1 MFFFFSGLL
10 DWIMLIMVWFER
22 FFPPPQVR
30 WQSYLWPLKLM
41 TSKVVEGTWIQAQV
55 VQGWMG
61 QYTAQQT
68 AGTSKIKKL
77 LNKTDLGCCFLTSSR
92 SLRKLLNV
100 GTNSILVI
108 SLPRTNASSWI
119 EKANVLLTF
128 HYKTK
133 IKSIKIFWYRII
145 LLYNFLSN
153 CWFTSDIMAA
163 MLIDRNKTFS
173 DPGNFICFHVKKS
186 IRIVLTPNIATVTQG
201 CGGNMAA
208 WLECWI
214 RTP

>member
-1 MFFFFSGLL
+1 
-10 DWIMLIMVWFER
+10 
-22 FFPPPQVR
+22 
-30 WQSYLWPLKLM
+30 
-41 TSKVVEGTWIQAQV
+41 
-55 VQGWMG
+55 MG

-68 AGTSKIKKL
+68 TGTSKIKKM
-77 LNKTDLGCCFLTSSR
+77 LNKTDLRCCFLTSSR

-133 IKSIKIFWYRII
+133 IKSIKIFCYRII
-145 LLYNFLSN
+145 LLHNFLSN

-186 IRIVLTPNIATVTQG
+186 I
-201 CGGNMAA
+201 
-208 WLECWI
+208 
-214 RTP
+214 

>member
-1 MFFFFSGLL
+1 MGFSVFFFSGLL
-10 DWIMLIMVWFER
+10 DWIMLIMAWFER

-30 WQSYLWPLKLM
+30 WQSYIWPLKLM
-41 TSKVVEGTWIQAQV
+41 TSKVVEGKWIQAQV

-68 AGTSKIKKL
+68 AGTSKIKKCWTRL
-77 LNKTDLGCCFLTSSR
+77 IWDAYFLTSSR

-133 IKSIKIFWYRII
+133 IKSIKMFCYRII
-145 LLYNFLSN
+145 LLHNFLSIN
-153 CWFTSDIMAA
+153 LLMVYIWYHSSHFNWQ
-163 MLIDRNKTFS
+163 DR
-173 DPGNFICFHVKKS
+173 VQRKS
-186 IRIVLTPNIATVTQG
+186 FLQLAIRAS
-201 CGGNMAA
+201 
-208 WLECWI
+208 WS
-214 RTP
+214 